1 MTLTKR
7 LRELLKKPG
16 LIMAPGSFDAIS
28 AKLVERAGFDVVYL
42 SGGGSAGSLGYP
54 DFGLRTLTEKAIQ
67 LEGICGDLNIPLIAD
82 GEAGYG
88 SAIHV
93 MRMIRE
99 FEKAG
104 AAGVHIEDQDLPRRC
119 GHVAGKKLVP
129 QEEFV
134 NKIKAA
140 VDSRRDPDFLLIS
153 RVDAIA
159 VEGFEKALERA
170 NAYIDAGVD
179 VVFFEAIESIDQLKK
194 LPQLISK
201 PLLVNLVEGGKTPFL
216 KAKELEGMGYKIAI
230 YPSSS
235 LYAAVQAIANVLKEL
250 KTTGTTEGLKGQM
263 ATFEYAY
270 QDLIGWDKGMAL
282 INKYSC

>member
-1 MTLTKR
+1 MKMTKR
-7 LRELLKKPG
+7 LRELMAKPG
-16 LIMAPGSFDAIS
+16 LIMAPGSYDAVS
-28 AKLVERAGFDVVYL
+28 AKLVERAGFGVVYL

-67 LEGICGDLNIPLIAD
+67 LEGICSNLNIPLLAD

-88 SAIHV
+88 VAIHV

-119 GHVAGKKLVP
+119 GHIKGKKLVSK
-129 QEEFV
+129 EEFV

-140 VDSRRDPDFLLIS
+140 VDSRLDPDFLLIS

-159 VEGFEKALERA
+159 VNGLDDAIDRA
-170 NAYIDAGVD
+170 NAYIEAGVD
-179 VVFFEAIESIDQLKK
+179 VVFFEAIESEDQLRKI
-194 LPQLISK
+194 PQLIKK

-216 KAKELEGMGYKIAI
+216 NAKELEKMGYKIAI

-235 LYAAVQAIANVLKEL
+235 LLAAVHAIENVLKEL
-250 KTTGTTEGLKGQM
+250 KLTGTTEGMREKM
-263 ATFEYAY
+263 ATFQYLY
-270 QDLIGWDKGMAL
+270 KDLIGWDRAMDL
-282 INKYSC
+282 IDKYSF